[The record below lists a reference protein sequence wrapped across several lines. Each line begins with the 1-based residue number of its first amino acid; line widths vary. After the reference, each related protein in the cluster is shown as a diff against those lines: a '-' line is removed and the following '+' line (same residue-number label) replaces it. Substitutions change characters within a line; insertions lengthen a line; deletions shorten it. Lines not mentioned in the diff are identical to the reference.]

1 MKKKFLNYLVISSVM
16 VSGSIFFT
24 ACDDKSDPDP
34 EPTPTSNEVIIN
46 SDITGTRNLVNDSI
60 YILEGQVNVSGII
73 NIEKGTIIKG
83 DKLTKG
89 CLVVLR
95 GGKINAIGT
104 SGEPIVFTSRME
116 PGLRNAGDWGGI
128 IIVGNAPVNQSNPSG

>member
-24 ACDDKSDPDP
+24 ACDDKSDADP

-60 YILEGQVNVSGII
+60 YVLEGQVNV
-73 NIEKGTIIKG
+73 
-83 DKLTKG
+83 
-89 CLVVLR
+89 VV
-95 GGKINAIGT
+95 
-104 SGEPIVFTSRME
+104 
-116 PGLRNAGDWGGI
+116 
-128 IIVGNAPVNQSNPSG
+128 